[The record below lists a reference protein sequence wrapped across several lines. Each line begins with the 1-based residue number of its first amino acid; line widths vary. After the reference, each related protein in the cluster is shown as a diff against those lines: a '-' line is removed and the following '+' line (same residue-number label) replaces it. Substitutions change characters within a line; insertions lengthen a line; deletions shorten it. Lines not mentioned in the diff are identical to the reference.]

1 MQKVHKEAPDA
12 LSGDEFFERARS
24 RLTLD
29 VPHGLNDPNIIPKR
43 GDHESD
49 PVMEKIASIRPIR
62 PAAVLV
68 PIIAREQPMVLLTMR
83 AAHLRDH
90 SGQVS
95 FPGGKIDSTDDSPAS
110 TALREA
116 EEEIGLSRRAAKPIG
131 YLDVYMTT
139 LGFRIVPVI
148 ARLEMDFQLALNKAE
163 ADAVFE
169 VPLAFVMDQ
178 ANHQRH
184 SREWQ
189 GITRYYYAIPYGERY
204 IWGVTAGILRNLYD
218 RLYK

>member
-68 PIIAREQPMVLLTMR
+68 PVIAREQPMVLLTTR

-90 SGQVS
+90 SGQVV
-95 FPGGKIDSTDDSPAS
+95 FP
-110 TALREA
+110 
-116 EEEIGLSRRAAKPIG
+116 RRK
-131 YLDVYMTT
+131 D
-139 LGFRIVPVI
+139 R
-148 ARLEMDFQLALNKAE
+148 
-163 ADAVFE
+163 
-169 VPLAFVMDQ
+169 
-178 ANHQRH
+178 QR
-184 SREWQ
+184 
-189 GITRYYYAIPYGERY
+189 G
-204 IWGVTAGILRNLYD
+204 
-218 RLYK
+218 